1 METVHQPQKP
11 QGHQLPLT
19 HFAATRALNFV
30 GPKPMTPSIEERQSR
45 SMCTIV
51 HDMMDEVEQKP
62 GTPADDEPQQL
73 DILGAEQGTF
83 GRVILAA
90 FSAVPWIAM
99 MAALSA
105 EAAQGKVNK
114 VFQATLNEHKG
125 KLDEL
130 QAGLTEMGRRI
141 DSFGPD
147 AQARIQ
153 DESYLE
159 VVRKGFRV
167 WDRCSTKDKRDRV
180 FALLTNAASTSV
192 VEDDIVRLFL
202 DWIDRYHD
210 AHFGIIRE
218 VSKSRGLTR
227 LDIWRQMGGADQLPK
242 ENSSEADLFRMLI
255 DDLSRGRVIR
265 QEREYNAHHDRFVKP
280 PPKKRAPKGQADP
293 FYESTWE
300 GTKPYELSELG
311 KDFVHYVLQEA
322 VTRLDGD

>member
-1 METVHQPQKP
+1 MVAACQESATARSEILRATTGAYPRSLLSRKP
-11 QGHQLPLT
+11 AP
-19 HFAATRALNFV
+19 RA
-30 GPKPMTPSIEERQSR
+30 PMIPVMVDEVVERQ
-45 SMCTIV
+45 
-51 HDMMDEVEQKP
+51 
-62 GTPADDEPQQL
+62 GTPDEHGPLEL
-73 DILGAEQGTF
+73 DILGGGGGTF
-83 GRVILAA
+83 SRVVLAA
-90 FSAVPWIAM
+90 FGAVPWIAM
-99 MAALSA
+99 LAALSA
-105 EAAQGKVNK
+105 EAAQGNVNK

-141 DSFGPD
+141 NSFGPD

-153 DESYLE
+153 EGSYLE

-180 FALLTNAASTSV
+180 FALLTNAASTTV
-192 VEDDIVRLFL
+192 VEDDVVRLFL

-210 AHFGIIRE
+210 AHFGIIRA
-218 VSKSRGLTR
+218 VFKSRGLTR
-227 LDIWRQMGGADQLPK
+227 LDIWRRMGGADKLPK

-265 QEREYNAHHDRFVKP
+265 QEREYNVHYDRFVKP

-300 GTKPYELSELG
+300 ATKPYELSELG
-311 KDFVHYVLQEA
+311 KDFVRYVLQEA
-322 VTRLDGD
+322 VTRIGEEEGEPS